1 MVFWKQIAI
10 AAVVLLFGTVAFA
23 RLYPGASG
31 VLSAAGVPGSLVAL
45 LSGGDGT
52 PRSGNQSSGPQR
64 ETLVRTATVQTAK
77 INDRFAAIGDGG
89 ALRSV
94 AVVPLVS
101 GLVREVLVRPGD
113 KVKEGQVLARLDS
126 DAEKIIR
133 DRALISVQSLKQKVE
148 RTEQLTTVR
157 AASEVALS
165 DAQNEYQTATLALRD
180 AELLLQRRTILSP
193 IEGIAG
199 IVDAEVGD
207 YVTTDDQI
215 VTIDNRSSLLVDF
228 WVPERFAPLVAV
240 GQDIEASPIAI
251 PGRVVNGKVTAIASQ
266 VESASRTLQVRA
278 RIGNS
283 GDSLRPGM
291 SFRVSMR
298 FPGETYPAVDPLA
311 IQWSSDGAFVWKV
324 EDGKAQ
330 RVPVKI
336 VQRNSDSVLV
346 EAAIAPGMEVVTEG
360 VQSLRQGAALRVAN
374 SAGGLDSGG

>member
-1 MVFWKQIAI
+1 MVFWKQITI

-45 LSGGDGT
+45 LSGKAGPTRG
-52 PRSGNQSSGPQR
+52 GNQASGPQR
-64 ETLVRTATVQTAK
+64 ETLVRTAAVQTAK
-77 INDRFAAIGDGG
+77 INDRFAAIGDGV

-113 KVKEGQVLARLDS
+113 KVKPGQVLARLDS

-133 DRALISVQSLKQKVE
+133 DRALIAVQSLKQKVA
-148 RTEQLTTVR
+148 RTEQLATVR

-199 IVDAEVGD
+199 IVDVDVGD
-207 YVTTDDQI
+207 YVTTEDQI
-215 VTIDNRSSLLVDF
+215 VKIDNRSSLLVDF

-251 PGRVVNGKVTAIASQ
+251 PGRTVNGKITAIASQ

-291 SFRVSMR
+291 SFRVTMR

-324 EDGKAQ
+324 EDGKAK
-330 RVPVKI
+330 RVPIKI

-346 EAAIAPGMEVVTEG
+346 DASLAAGTEVVTEG
-360 VQSLRQGAALRVAN
+360 VQSLRQGAPLRIAN
-374 SAGGLDSGG
+374 SASGQGSGG

>member
-10 AAVVLLFGTVAFA
+10 AAMVLLFGTVAFA

-45 LSGGDGT
+45 LAGNGGP
-52 PRSGNQSSGPQR
+52 PRSGNRASGPQR

-77 INDRFAAIGDGG
+77 INDRFAAIGDGV

-251 PGRVVNGKVTAIASQ
+251 PGRTVNGKVTAIASR

-330 RVPVKI
+330 RVPVKV
-336 VQRNSDSVLV
+336 VQRNSDSVLI
-346 EAAIAPGMEVVTEG
+346 EAVLSPGMEVVTEG

-374 SAGGLDSGG
+374 SAAGPDSGG